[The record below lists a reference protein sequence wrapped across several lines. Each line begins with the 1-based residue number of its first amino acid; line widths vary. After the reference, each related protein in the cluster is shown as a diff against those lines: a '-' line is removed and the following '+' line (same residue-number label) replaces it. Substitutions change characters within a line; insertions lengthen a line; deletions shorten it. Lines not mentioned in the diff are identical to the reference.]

1 MVGADGSTNYVLA
14 NPSPIP
20 GENVFQVIVH
30 NAAGNPVDN
39 RTFSLLAF

>member
-1 MVGADGSTNYVLA
+1 MGTPTTSWR
-14 NPSPIP
+14 IHRRFP

-30 NAAGNPVDN
+30 NAAGNVVDN